1 MTGDCCGSLGYD
13 EVFNARSARRELRRF
28 RRRGLGMRAR
38 RLVRAIAAATP
49 LRDGTALEIGAGI
62 GAVTVTLLERGV
74 QTAEIVDA
82 VPAFVAAAREN
93 AAHRGLADRLTVR
106 AGDFAA
112 DPGAYAD
119 ADVVVLDRV
128 ICCYPE
134 LPRLLSPAAQH
145 ARHAIALTYPRD
157 RWWVRRIVHLLNGA
171 QRLFRRRFR
180 MVLHSPDDVRRLLV
194 EAGFTPRVAG
204 HAGLWEILVAGRVA
218 HPPA

>member
-1 MTGDCCGSLGYD
+1 MAGDCCGSLGYD

-49 LRDGTALEIGAGI
+49 LRGATALEIGAGI
-62 GAVTVTLLERGV
+62 GAVTVSLLEQGTE
-74 QTAEIVDA
+74 TAETVDA
-82 VPAFVAAAREN
+82 VPAFVAATREN
-93 AAHRGLADRLTVR
+93 AAHRGLTDRLTAR

-112 DPGAYAD
+112 DPGEYAA

-134 LPRLLSPAAQH
+134 LHRLLPAAAQH
-145 ARHAIALTYPRD
+145 ARHTIALTYPRD
-157 RWWVRRIVHLLNGA
+157 RWWVRRLVQVLNGA
-171 QRLFRRRFR
+171 QRLLRRRFR
-180 MVLHSPDDVRRLLV
+180 MYFHSPDVVRRLLV

-204 HAGLWEILVAGRVA
+204 HAGLWEILVAARPP